1 MSIAQPQMD
10 TSATKPRDAGRTRAA
25 ILDAAQEAFSSRGYL
40 ATGVRDVTSAA
51 GVNPALVSRY
61 FGSKEKLFEAALGEL
76 LDVRLVTGAGRARF
90 GKAMLRLLASGT
102 PTRRNPL
109 PMMVLASADPGAR
122 AITARLLH
130 DLFLVPMVEWLGGD
144 EAASRAARF
153 VVLASGLT
161 LYSELYP
168 LEPLTGELDAA
179 TRTWIEQSF
188 QALVD

>member
-1 MSIAQPQMD
+1 MTEAQPRIE
-10 TSATKPRDAGRTRAA
+10 APAPKPRDAGRTRAA

-40 ATGVRDVTSAA
+40 ATGVRDVTAAA

-61 FGSKEKLFEAALGEL
+61 FGSKEKLYEAALGEL
-76 LDVRLVTGAGRARF
+76 LDARLVTGAGRARF
-90 GKAMLRLLASGT
+90 GAAMVRLIASGT

-130 DLFLVPMVEWLGGD
+130 NLFLEPMTAWLGGD

-161 LYSELYP
+161 LYRELYP
-168 LEPLTGELDAA
+168 LEPLTGDLDPA
-179 TRTWIEQSF
+179 TRLWIEESF
-188 QALVD
+188 QALVA

>member
-1 MSIAQPQMD
+1 MSAAQPEID
-10 TSATKPRDAGRTRAA
+10 PPVAKPRDAGRTRAA

-40 ATGVRDVTSAA
+40 ATGVRDVTAAA

-61 FGSKEKLFEAALGEL
+61 FGSKEKLYEAALGDL
-76 LDVRLVTGAGRARF
+76 LDARLVTGAGRARF
-90 GKAMLRLLASGT
+90 GAAMLRMLASGT

-122 AITARLLH
+122 AITARLLR
-130 DLFLVPMVEWLGGD
+130 DLFLVPMTAWLGGA
-144 EAASRAARF
+144 EATSRAARF

-161 LYSELYP
+161 LYRDLYP

-179 TRTWIEQSF
+179 TRQWIEASF